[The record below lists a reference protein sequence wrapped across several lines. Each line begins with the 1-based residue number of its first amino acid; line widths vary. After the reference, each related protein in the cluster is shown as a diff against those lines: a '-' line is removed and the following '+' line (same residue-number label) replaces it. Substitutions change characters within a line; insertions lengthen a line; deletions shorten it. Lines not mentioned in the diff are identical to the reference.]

1 MSDAALLP
9 VLQPPADGVQPRA
22 VVFEILRPGD
32 RIPGPQQMLRQCG
45 QGPYFVLK
53 AHMLVVGDGA
63 ALAGC
68 SFPRQ
73 QNSSSAPSEMPHL
86 ENANG
91 ETRSRCCSS
100 ICRASASSCCAVVV
114 TFHFFR
120 RWWKP
125 LISAIARGSR
135 KRPPAAWHRIPGCGA
150 CRPLLR
156 QNADRGSA
164 CPERR
169 KRNLCLSAPRAD
181 RNGKCA

>member
-53 AHMLVVGDGA
+53 AHMLVVDDGA

-91 ETRSRCCSS
+91 GVHLDKDT
-100 ICRASASSCCAVVV
+100 
-114 TFHFFR
+114 TPF
-120 RWWKP
+120 
-125 LISAIARGSR
+125 
-135 KRPPAAWHRIPGCGA
+135 
-150 CRPLLR
+150 
-156 QNADRGSA
+156 
-164 CPERR
+164 
-169 KRNLCLSAPRAD
+169 PR
-181 RNGKCA
+181 